1 MAYTCYNDT
10 VFNVIVKNRK
20 RPSRKMAFTGKK
32 KSMRN
37 QKTMELVL
45 TSIFSAIIVI
55 MAFTP
60 LGYIPL
66 VVINATIIHIPVIIG
81 SLFCGPKK
89 GAFLGFVFGLTS
101 FIKNT
106 IMPSSLSAFVFSPVL
121 ASSMIGPSGIF
132 KSAFICFV
140 PRILVGV
147 VPYFVFLI
155 VRKLMGDNCR
165 NRRGAMVLNLVIS
178 ILLGFGLDKFMLKA
192 GGENASSSVCL
203 IIAVIVAAV
212 IFILLNRLVAGSRPS
227 LVSFIYAGVS
237 GAFVN
242 TLLVM
247 GSIFAFYKDP
257 YAEALGISPNEV
269 LGVIGG
275 IISFNGVIEA
285 IVAAVIVAGVGIVL
299 QKVKPI
305 GNSNK

>member
-1 MAYTCYNDT
+1 
-10 VFNVIVKNRK
+10 
-20 RPSRKMAFTGKK
+20 
-32 KSMRN
+32 MRN

-45 TSIFSAIIVI
+45 TSIFTAIIVI

-106 IMPSSLSAFVFSPVL
+106 VMPSSLSAFVFSPIL
-121 ASSMIGPSGIF
+121 ASGMIGPSGIL
-132 KSAFICFV
+132 KSTFICFV

-147 VPYFVFLI
+147 IPYFIFIL
-155 VRKLMGDNCR
+155 VRKLIGEQKKNKF
-165 NRRGAMVLNLVIS
+165 GALLLNLIICV
-178 ILLGFGLDKFMLKA
+178 LLCAGLYEFMMKV
-192 GGENASSSVCL
+192 GGETASVVVSTAVAAIVAVVAFLLLSKLISSS
-203 IIAVIVAAV
+203 
-212 IFILLNRLVAGSRPS
+212 RPA

-247 GSIFAFYKDP
+247 SSIYLFYKDP

-269 LGVIGG
+269 LGIIGG
-275 IISFNGVIEA
+275 VISFNGVIEA

-305 GNSNK
+305 GSACTNHK